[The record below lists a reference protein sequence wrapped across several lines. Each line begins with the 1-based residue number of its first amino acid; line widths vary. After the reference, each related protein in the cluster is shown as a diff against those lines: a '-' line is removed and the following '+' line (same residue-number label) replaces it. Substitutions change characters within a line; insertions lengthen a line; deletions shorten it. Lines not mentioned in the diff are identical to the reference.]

1 MQRKG
6 SAHWQG
12 NLQNGSGELSTES
25 GALKNLPYSFSD
37 RFENGMGT
45 NPEELIGAAH
55 SGCFAMALSGA
66 LAKKGF
72 NAESLDVSATVTL
85 EKSGDGFVIQ
95 SSKLKLRALVPG
107 IDRKLFETIAQD
119 AKVNCPVSKVLKAEI
134 SLEID
139 FHELRSPS
147 ATAH

>member
-119 AKVNCPVSKVLKAEI
+119 AKVNCPVSKVLKSEI

>member
-12 NLQNGSGELSTES
+12 NLQQGRGELSTES

-37 RFENGMGT
+37 RFESGTGT

-55 SGCFAMALSGA
+55 AGCFSMALSGA

-85 EKSGDGFVIQ
+85 EKSGDGFSIT

-107 IDRKLFETIAQD
+107 IDRKLFESIAQD
-119 AKVNCPVSKVLKAEI
+119 AKSNCPVSKVLKAEI

>member
-139 FHELRSPS
+139 FHEIRSPS